1 MNFKILLVIVAILI
15 AVVPALTGCAFL
27 GTGRV
32 EGHSGSV
39 TVHQGGRH
47 YSDAPPV
54 IPQGHMPLPG
64 NAAFGIRTVRL
75 DNNHPQAIAESLNIR
90 FHQVHGLYGV
100 NSDSVRLSPCPLEKC
115 TWHLLH
121 IHISKR

>member
-39 TVHQGGRH
+39 TVHRGGRH

-75 DNNHPQAIAESLNIR
+75 DNNHPPGDCRELEYQVPSGAWLIR
-90 FHQVHGLYGV
+90 G
-100 NSDSVRLSPCPLEKC
+100 E
-115 TWHLLH
+115 
-121 IHISKR
+121 